1 MLGSCLVLPD
11 TKFVKFTNQKTKSRY
26 TVNCKAGTLK
36 NERKEVIIMSIDWEY
51 LLDAEGDELQ
61 DAYDQAVEE
70 ASEMLDWDYDY

>member
-1 MLGSCLVLPD
+1 M
-11 TKFVKFTNQKTKSRY
+11 
-26 TVNCKAGTLK
+26 K

-70 ASEMLDWDYDY
+70 TSEMFDWDYDY